1 MSNLTIELFYS
12 IVLKIYK
19 YIINNIYKFFY
30 LKYFKVAPKKEVD
43 ENDKPNGE
51 KKDAII
57 IEEKKEAP
65 LATSEA

>member
-1 MSNLTIELFYS
+1 MNL
-12 IVLKIYK
+12 
-19 YIINNIYKFFY
+19 
-30 LKYFKVAPKKEVD
+30 KVAPKKDLED
-43 ENDKPNGE
+43 NDKSNGE

>member
-1 MSNLTIELFYS
+1 MN
-12 IVLKIYK
+12 
-19 YIINNIYKFFY
+19 
-30 LKYFKVAPKKEVD
+30 FKVAPKKDLED
-43 ENDKPNGE
+43 NDKSNGE